1 MKPGPP
7 PKPTA
12 LITSWR
18 AKKRKGEPRPP
29 QGKPTCPGWLTA
41 DAKRKWREV
50 VKHLEGMGLLTK
62 VDGDA
67 ITMYAHLFCWLRR
80 CLEFITKHGES
91 YPLYADDA
99 KKVVVGFRLFPQVN
113 LSLKLAIQVARLE
126 AELGLTPSG
135 RARLQ
140 VNTEPEVAKVSTRPR
155 FDFSDICAPEN
166 AR

>member
-18 AKKRKGEPRPP
+18 AKKRTGEPRPP
-29 QGKPTCPGWLTA
+29 KAAPTCPKSLSPA
-41 DAKRKWREV
+41 AKKKFRET
-50 VKHLEGMGLLTK
+50 VKHQQSMGLESP
-62 VDGDA
+62 VDRDVVA
-67 ITMYAHLFCWLRR
+67 LYADLWTWLEDCRAFLR
-80 CLEFITKHGES
+80 KHGET
-91 YPLYADDA
+91 YPVKDDA
-99 KKVVVGFRLFPQVN
+99 GKVTGFRLFPQVN

-155 FDFSDICAPEN
+155 IMEPVIFAPEA